1 MWIFEED
8 LELLESELEE
18 RHREWID
25 EWADYI
31 IREEED
37 E

>member
-1 MWIFEED
+1 MWIFEEELD
-8 LELLESELEE
+8 LLESELNE
-18 RHREWID
+18 RQLEWID